1 MEGKVWVL
9 KIIQVLVKHNSNGQ
23 FTIHHFMINWQCK
36 SFTELTNTELYKIL
50 QLRNEVFVVE
60 QNCAYQDCDNKDL
73 LSHHLAAWKNGH
85 VVAYSRILPPGIAY
99 PHAASIGRVVTSPS
113 ERGQDLGRQL
123 MAKSLENLYLLFG
136 QVPVIIGAQLYLK
149 KFYQSFSFVQEGEIY
164 LEDNIPHITMQ
175 KLI

>member
-1 MEGKVWVL
+1 
-9 KIIQVLVKHNSNGQ
+9 
-23 FTIHHFMINWQCK
+23 MITWQCK
-36 SFTELTNTELYKIL
+36 SFAGLTNTELYKIL

-73 LSHHLAAWKNGH
+73 LSHHLAAWKNEH
-85 VVAYSRILPPGIAY
+85 IVAYSRILPPGIAY
-99 PHAASIGRVVTSPS
+99 PDAASIGRVVTSSS

-123 MAKSLENLYLLFG
+123 MSKSLENLYLLFG
-136 QVPVIIGAQLYLK
+136 QVAVIIGAQLYLK

-164 LEDNIPHITMQ
+164 LEDNIPHITMK